1 MFFCFCFQVYFLLS
15 LQYYCSRNS
24 IDSGESA
31 ECYKKKRLGTASC
44 FHQLTITLGS
54 CYAPPCFFHFL
65 LTAKQPGTLHPLKG
79 IFKLKNYHCILLFRS
94 FCGNSLIIRRNK
106 MTAVLPS
113 LRYLPP
119 APWHRYNKFQSIFF
133 FIWGLLRHS
142 KGLGNLLS
150 YTSGFPRMP
159 CSPKFTD

>member
-1 MFFCFCFQVYFLLS
+1 MLCFFVFVFRFIFCCP
-15 LQYYCSRNS
+15 CSTTALETALILGKVENV
-24 IDSGESA
+24 I
-31 ECYKKKRLGTASC
+31 KKRLGTASC

-106 MTAVLPS
+106 MTAALPS

-133 FIWGLLRHS
+133 F
-142 KGLGNLLS
+142 S
-150 YTSGFPRMP
+150 YGGY
-159 CSPKFTD
+159 CGIAKV